1 MASLSMANEKPIGL
15 ARGTEDWFPEQF
27 ARLCRLE
34 ETLLGSIESAGY
46 ARMRSPILE
55 FSALHERKSGA
66 GIVSKLIELRDE
78 REGALCL
85 RPELTASIV
94 RAYAT
99 AAECPSL
106 PWRVCMSGQV
116 FRAEDDR
123 PGYDREFTQV
133 GVERIGDGGA
143 EADAEIIWLADHAL
157 ARAGVADAAL
167 RIGHV
172 GVILEMLER
181 SGLPPSIGTA
191 LVEVISESAA
201 EGRDV
206 RAVEAA
212 VERLAGWLL
221 HEEAT
226 EGSEPATSAADA
238 ETARLFRELVPEVTG
253 RRSAAEIITRVRRK
267 WELGRSL
274 RGVLARLRE
283 QVHALAA
290 LRGPAVT
297 VADRLRAEFQE
308 LAPHSVAELLELVAR
323 LDDRGISPHRLE
335 LDMGFGRG
343 LGFYTQMIF
352 ELIVAGPNGPIEV
365 CGGGRYD
372 GLARALGSDRDDRG
386 AGFAIGL
393 ERLASLQP
401 ARSHAP
407 IQERA
412 ARS

>member
-1 MASLSMANEKPIGL
+1 
-15 ARGTEDWFPEQF
+15 
-27 ARLCRLE
+27 
-34 ETLLGSIESAGY
+34 
-46 ARMRSPILE
+46 
-55 FSALHERKSGA
+55 
-66 GIVSKLIELRDE
+66 
-78 REGALCL
+78 L

-94 RAYAT
+94 RAYT
-99 AAECPSL
+99 SAAECPAL

-116 FRAEDDR
+116 FRSEDDR

-143 EADAEIIWLADHAL
+143 DADAEIIWLADRAL
-157 ARAGVADAAL
+157 GQAGVTNASL

-172 GVILEMLER
+172 GVILEMLDR
-181 SGLPPSIGTA
+181 SRLPHSIRTT
-191 LVEVISESAA
+191 LVEAISESAA

-206 RAVEAA
+206 RAVETA

-221 HEEAT
+221 HEEPA
-226 EGSEPATSAADA
+226 EGDSVPAQADA

-253 RRSAAEIITRVRRK
+253 RRSASEIIARLRRK

-283 QVHALAA
+283 QVHELAG

-297 VADRLRAEFQE
+297 VADRLRAEFRE
-308 LAPHSVAELLELVAR
+308 LAPHSVTELIDLIAK

-343 LGFYTQMIF
+343 LGFYTQVIF
-352 ELIVAGPNGPIEV
+352 ELTVPTFDGPVEV

-372 GLARALGSDRDDRG
+372 GLARALGSNRDDRG

-393 ERLASLQP
+393 ERLASVVVAP
-401 ARSHAP
+401 SARP
-407 IQERA
+407 DRVRA
-412 ARS
+412 ARP